1 MRTCIFPFSSARS
14 SNTTDCT
21 FFAQFNLQGFH
32 DVTSVFLLV
41 LEDDHIA
48 FALAEVISRD
58 YISDFMNCD
67 FEVVG
72 KSMKMLFVIIKASD
86 SVLHRFLMS
95 AEMEPFFATSWLLT
109 WFAHDLQYISDA
121 ARVFDAI
128 LCSHPLFI
136 YYLCAA
142 VSTNLFYLFIPTYVS
157 PTILTFWTICKCSHS
172 LPY

>member
-1 MRTCIFPFSSARS
+1 M
-14 SNTTDCT
+14 
-21 FFAQFNLQGFH
+21 
-32 DVTSVFLLV
+32 TSVFLLV

-72 KSMKMLFVIIKASD
+72 RSMKMLFVIIKASD

-121 ARVFDAI
+121 ARLFDAI

-142 VSTNLFYLFIPTYVS
+142 VSINLFFFVIMYMLS
-157 PTILTFWTICKCSHS
+157 G
-172 LPY
+172 

>member
-1 MRTCIFPFSSARS
+1 MLK
-14 SNTTDCT
+14 
-21 FFAQFNLQGFH
+21 FNLQGFH

-41 LEDDHIA
+41 LDDDHIA

-72 KSMKMLFVIIKASD
+72 RSMKMLFVIIKASD

-121 ARVFDAI
+121 ARLFDAI

-142 VSTNLFYLFIPTYVS
+142 VSINLFFFV
-157 PTILTFWTICKCSHS
+157 TIYMLSEWEFVEHYAVFSACNM
-172 LPY
+172 